1 MSFVFDEREGGLR
14 EVGEIATDK
23 HKGRNKQT
31 EKDKDREKEREREER
46 ERRERERARARGNTH
61 IHIERE
67 DLGNTHI
74 RKYTHA
80 RARTHTARQLGIHTH
95 TQPDNSVGEGGD
107 GGEEEETTTLPPYHA
122 TPRTRCTH
130 SDGQVSRCSRQT
142 QRPLG
147 PLTTCGEEVIRTQG
161 PAVPPRHINQ

>member
-1 MSFVFDEREGGLR
+1 M
-14 EVGEIATDK
+14 
-23 HKGRNKQT
+23 
-31 EKDKDREKEREREER
+31 
-46 ERRERERARARGNTH
+46 
-61 IHIERE
+61 
-67 DLGNTHI
+67 GNTHI

-107 GGEEEETTTLPPYHA
+107 GGEEGETTTLPPYHA

-161 PAVPPRHINQ
+161 PAVPPRHINPGHRWTAEGSSLAKGQALAKGSSPRQGQNRGKTKKGGQMARGGCAIEDAVPLSATGSQKV